1 MQKSKLGK
9 IYINASTVYKIFLIS
24 VIKKSK
30 NRDFIENIKFNIK
43 DMETLDIFLIGKT
56 YRDLIQEIFHAPVML
71 LNEIIHE
78 LHVLFFPTKSAE
90 HKQKWKNDLLEI
102 YTKERSNMSACFFY
116 VLTERLEA
124 LTWYCWQESGWFWQ
138 WGSNFWQL
146 FLEGILE
153 KNQIFIYNTEVFFF
167 LTS

>member
-24 VIKKSK
+24 VIKNSK

-56 YRDLIQEIFHAPVML
+56 YRYLIQEIFHAPVML

-90 HKQKWKNDLLEI
+90 HKQK
-102 YTKERSNMSACFFY
+102 
-116 VLTERLEA
+116 
-124 LTWYCWQESGWFWQ
+124 
-138 WGSNFWQL
+138 
-146 FLEGILE
+146 
-153 KNQIFIYNTEVFFF
+153 
-167 LTS
+167 

>member
-9 IYINASTVYKIFLIS
+9 IYINASTVYKLFLIS
-24 VIKKSK
+24 VIKKY
-30 NRDFIENIKFNIK
+30 IKFNIK

-90 HKQKWKNDLLEI
+90 HKQK
-102 YTKERSNMSACFFY
+102 
-116 VLTERLEA
+116 
-124 LTWYCWQESGWFWQ
+124 
-138 WGSNFWQL
+138 
-146 FLEGILE
+146 
-153 KNQIFIYNTEVFFF
+153 
-167 LTS
+167 

>member
-71 LNEIIHE
+71 LDEIIHE

-90 HKQKWKNDLLEI
+90 HKQKWKKLFIRNLYKGEIQYVCLL
-102 YTKERSNMSACFFY
+102 FFM
-116 VLTERLEA
+116 
-124 LTWYCWQESGWFWQ
+124 FWQ
-138 WGSNFWQL
+138 KGWKHSLGTVGKSLDGFGNEGQISGSFFWRE
-146 FLEGILE
+146 F
-153 KNQIFIYNTEVFFF
+153 
-167 LTS
+167 

>member
-1 MQKSKLGK
+1 MFFAKKQMGK

-71 LNEIIHE
+71 LDEIIHE
-78 LHVLFFPTKSAE
+78 LHVLFFSTKSAE
-90 HKQKWKNDLLEI
+90 HKQK
-102 YTKERSNMSACFFY
+102 
-116 VLTERLEA
+116 
-124 LTWYCWQESGWFWQ
+124 
-138 WGSNFWQL
+138 
-146 FLEGILE
+146 
-153 KNQIFIYNTEVFFF
+153 
-167 LTS
+167 

>member
-56 YRDLIQEIFHAPVML
+56 YRDLIQEIFHTPVML

-90 HKQKWKNDLLEI
+90 HKQK
-102 YTKERSNMSACFFY
+102 
-116 VLTERLEA
+116 
-124 LTWYCWQESGWFWQ
+124 
-138 WGSNFWQL
+138 
-146 FLEGILE
+146 
-153 KNQIFIYNTEVFFF
+153 
-167 LTS
+167 